1 MDVVCTHIQAPVT
14 FKPMPAS
21 TTAEVCMARTRYIN
35 PQVTIKTDTTS
46 YTQINLSYNC
56 SLSHCTLLFISVRHV
71 LIFSYSCQNEGRVC
85 TVEGGG
91 GEGQVGMLRQHDSK

>member
-21 TTAEVCMARTRYIN
+21 TSAEVCMARTRYIN

-56 SLSHCTLLFISVRHV
+56 TSVYPTAHYFSFLHAMYSFSAIHV
-71 LIFSYSCQNEGRVC
+71 QMRAGYVLWKGW
-85 TVEGGG
+85 
-91 GEGQVGMLRQHDSK
+91 GESDRWEC